1 MAQRYCKKKEFFRLA
16 IEKVIDIR
24 LRIDKF
30 RREHKE
36 IFSKKTDKE
45 KAILVYD
52 KDKPY
57 LKRSD
62 NGSENKKEN

>member
-1 MAQRYCKKKEFFRLA
+1 MA

-52 KDKPY
+52 EDKPY

-62 NGSENKKEN
+62 NSENKNKN